1 MSIAGDFA
9 VQLKNPSRVGATNTE
24 TPGTLTYHKGQP
36 IDFNIVLAQSL
47 LDSSEQFPVAFSEAW
62 IWLGYSTKQKAL
74 NTLESYFE
82 ESVDYTFQASGL
94 NSQDENNQTVEKAS
108 GGRSSH
114 LYFLTTNCLKEFG
127 MIARTEQGKLIRK
140 YFLECEKI
148 AKQAIVQQVS
158 PTLSLAPFWYQR
170 LVLFRS
176 QNKVPPGYFSIFQ
189 ETIELVGDLETAG
202 YVIPDSAIPDISI
215 GLCWAKH
222 LRNEGIEPNEIA
234 VKYPHQY
241 PDGRKVDANSY
252 SEDILPKFRR
262 WFRETYKPVK
272 LPVYL
277 GNKDKSSL
285 PALSKMLDI
294 PISLLKGN

>member
-1 MSIAGDFA
+1 MNDLIAITQQGDILVVDSRLIA
-9 VQLKNPSRVGATNTE
+9 TKLGVGHADWYRNILLKYQTETGQAFGHLRFESDTVRNSVGAVNTVKFALLTE
-24 TPGTLTYHKGQP
+24 DQATFLMTLSRNTPEVVACKITLVK
-36 IDFNIVLAQSL
+36 S
-47 LDSSEQFPVAFSEAW
+47 FSEA
-62 IWLGYSTKQKAL
+62 KRM
-74 NTLESYFE
+74 LEH
-82 ESVDYTFQASGL
+82 Q
-94 NSQDENNQTVEKAS
+94 
-108 GGRSSH
+108 SH
-114 LYFLTTNCLKEFG
+114 
-127 MIARTEQGKLIRK
+127 
-140 YFLECEKI
+140 
-148 AKQAIVQQVS
+148 
-158 PTLSLAPFWYQR
+158 APFWYQR

-252 SEDILPKFRR
+252 SEDMLPKFRR
-262 WFRETYKPVK
+262 WFRETYKPMK
-272 LPVYL
+272 LPAYL

-294 PISLLKGN
+294 PIALLKGN